1 MLCPRITTV
10 RGKAWVQGHQ
20 GANTLVLPLVLVLTR
35 ALPTWIR
42 WDKNWPERVC
52 IHEPRV
58 LTILHIPGV
67 QDVVKR
73 EKKQSHIIESAMP
86 SFLTLIYVD
95 SESWPRQ
102 RRRRVFSTHHVQ
114 TQEKGPPC
122 SLRSS
127 RPSYEVDFQP
137 VMCTIF
143 PTPHIPIDD
152 TGTTSSQDPHLLAG
166 SLSCHVCV
174 CLCQPCPAYCNTAV
188 SA

>member
-102 RRRRVFSTHHVQ
+102 RRSRVFSTHHVQ

-127 RPSYEVDFQP
+127 RPSYEVDF
-137 VMCTIF
+137 
-143 PTPHIPIDD
+143 PTCNVHNIPHPSH
-152 TGTTSSQDPHLLAG
+152 T
-166 SLSCHVCV
+166 
-174 CLCQPCPAYCNTAV
+174 Y
-188 SA
+188 